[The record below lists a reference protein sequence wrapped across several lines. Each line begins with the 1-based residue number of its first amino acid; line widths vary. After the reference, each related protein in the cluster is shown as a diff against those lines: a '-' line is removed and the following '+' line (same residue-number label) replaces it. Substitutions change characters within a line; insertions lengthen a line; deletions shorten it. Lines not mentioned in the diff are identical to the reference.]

1 MKSRLGAIVPLIIF
15 FGLVAA
21 AAAFGALFKPGPW
34 YAGLAK
40 PTWTPPNTI
49 FAPVW
54 SALYLMIALAGWL
67 AWRSRRQYPA
77 IGAWGVGLLLNM
89 TWSWLFF
96 GRHLIGA
103 ALVDILALWCAINV
117 FLLTTRQSSPAAF
130 WLFVPY
136 LLWVSFA
143 AALNLQIWRLNS

>member
-1 MKSRLGAIVPLIIF
+1 M
-15 FGLVAA
+15 
-21 AAAFGALFKPGPW
+21 
-34 YAGLAK
+34 
-40 PTWTPPNTI
+40 
-49 FAPVW
+49 
-54 SALYLMIALAGWL
+54 
-67 AWRSRRQYPA
+67 
-77 IGAWGVGLLLNM
+77 LNM

-103 ALVDILALWCAINV
+103 ALVDILALWCAISV

-136 LLWVSFA
+136 LLWVSLA